1 MPVINRI
8 AEFHGEMTQWRHQ
21 IHAHPETAFEEHQ
34 TAELVAGLLESFGVS
49 VDRGIART
57 GVIGTLKG
65 SLPGDRAIA
74 LRADMDAL
82 HVEEQNDVPH
92 ASRHPGRMH
101 ACGHDG
107 HTAMLLGAAKHLAET
122 RNFAGTIHFVF
133 QPAEENEGGAR
144 LMIQEGVLERY
155 PVEAV
160 YGMHNWPEM
169 PVGQFAVRPGP
180 MMAAFDIF
188 EITINGRGAHAA
200 MPHLAID
207 PIVVAAQLVNGL
219 QTIASRNV
227 NPLESAVV
235 SITQIHGGDTW
246 NVIPETVVLRGTTR
260 SFNPAV
266 RDQIEPAIRRI
277 ADGTCR
283 ACGAQMKLRYERRY
297 PPLINASAETEIA
310 AATAASHRWRE
321 QRQARPAAEHGGG
334 GFCLLSRTEAR
345 GLYLDWQRHRRGW
358 RDPPQSTLRFQRR
371 GIAAGCELLGAARR
385 VGTGE
390 GARGGV
396 IDVPMTSRRL
406 PAPSTRSSSA
416 AAAPFIDDPQR
427 TASSNNRIPIG

>member
-1 MPVINRI
+1 MPIINRI
-8 AEFHGEMTQWRHQ
+8 AEFHAEMTQWRHQ
-21 IHAHPETAFEEHQ
+21 IHAHPETAFEEHK

-49 VDRGIART
+49 VDPGIART

-82 HVEEQNDVPH
+82 RIEEQNDVPH
-92 ASRHPGRMH
+92 ASRHRGRMH

-122 RNFAGTIHFVF
+122 RNFAGTIHFIF

-144 LMIQEGVLERY
+144 LMVQEGVLERY

-160 YGMHNWPEM
+160 YGMHNWPEV

-188 EITINGRGAHAA
+188 EILISGRGAHAA

-219 QTIASRNV
+219 QTVASRDV
-227 NPLESAVV
+227 NPAESAVV

-266 RDQIEPAIRRI
+266 RDQIELAIRRI
-277 ADGTCR
+277 ADGTCQ
-283 ACGAQMKLRYERRY
+283 ACGAQMEFRYERRY
-297 PPLINASAETEIA
+297 PPLINASAETEVA
-310 AATAASHRWRE
+310 ATTAASIVGESNVKRDLL
-321 QRQARPAAEHGGG
+321 PSMAAEDFACFLEQKPGAYIWIGNGTAEAGGILHNPHYD
-334 GFCLLSRTEAR
+334 FNDEFL
-345 GLYLDWQRHRRGW
+345 
-358 RDPPQSTLRFQRR
+358 P
-371 GIAAGCELLGAARR
+371 LGASYWVRLAEAALAKAR
-385 VGTGE
+385 
-390 GARGGV
+390 
-396 IDVPMTSRRL
+396 
-406 PAPSTRSSSA
+406 SA
-416 AAAPFIDDPQR
+416 
-427 TASSNNRIPIG
+427 